1 MAEKSKQSQI
11 LRSILRSKTEK
22 VFIVERSHEAFRD
35 RIEAG
40 ERLAEEL
47 KKTYGNEAVV
57 LGIPRGGVVVA
68 GSLAH
73 VLGAAL
79 DIVLSR
85 KIGAPGNPEF
95 AIGAISEGGDLFL
108 NEDFVR
114 QTGAGHEYIER
125 EKTRQMA
132 EIKRRQALFRSA
144 HLKVPLKN
152 RAVIVTDDGIATG
165 ATFQAA
171 LWAVR
176 QEGPGRLIAAVP
188 VGPEDSLYKLAE
200 AADELLCVR
209 VPGFFQALSQFY
221 VWFDQIEDKQVLEIL
236 TRNREGG
243 GDGPGNLEKCIQ
255 GFGKTI
261 SEKG

>member
-1 MAEKSKQSQI
+1 MSCDSVELLRMAEKTK
-11 LRSILRSKTEK
+11 K

-57 LGIPRGGVVVA
+57 LGIPRGGMVVA

-79 DIVLSR
+79 DIVLSL
-85 KIGAPGNPEF
+85 KIGVPGNPEF
-95 AIGAISEGGDLFL
+95 AIGAINEAGVLFL

-114 QTGAGHEYIER
+114 QTGVGHEFIER
-125 EKTRQMA
+125 ERVRQMV
-132 EIKRRQALFRSA
+132 ELKRRQALFRSA
-144 HLKVPLKN
+144 RLKVPLKN
-152 RAVIVTDDGIATG
+152 RNVIITDDGIATG
-165 ATFQAA
+165 ATFHAA

-176 QEGPGRLIAAVP
+176 QEGPGRLIAAIP

-200 AADELLCVR
+200 DADELVCVR
-209 VPGFFQALSQFY
+209 VPDFFQALSQFY
-221 VWFDQIEDKQVLEIL
+221 AQFDQIEDKQVLEIL

-243 GDGPGNLEKCIQ
+243 RDGSGNLEKCTQ
-255 GFGKTI
+255 GHGKTI
-261 SEKG
+261 SKKG